1 MNYKENYK
9 ILLEKL
15 KGFGVAEK
23 LLQSLSFYSLS
34 NEAKLRAELKK
45 FLTPKASPTP
55 PKEGLLDT
63 EKNSDIHTTHSLSK
77 GEERGEASG
86 EASGLITD
94 FPLELHWV
102 YRQKKELFLQACSL
116 KIILNSLA
124 DSDTENALKIQQQI
138 FNLFEK
144 MDSLSEI
151 LDHWTAHKR
160 ILKLKTDTDFSLLS
174 PMDLLQKRNTLRSNL
189 TSRKKTLEKLKATND
204 NSLKM
209 KDKIIKKQEEIKEIE
224 LQVEKLNSLI
234 KEK

>member
-45 FLTPKASPTP
+45 FSSQSSPTP
-55 PKEGLLDT
+55 PKEGLSEREQQT
-63 EKNSDIHTTHSLSK
+63 ENPFLFDAPPS
-77 GEERGEASG
+77 EEVRENGVCALG
-86 EASGLITD
+86 RNITD
-94 FPLELHWV
+94 FPLELHPI

-124 DSDTENALKIQQQI
+124 DNDTENALKIQQQI

-151 LDHWTAHKR
+151 LDHWTTHKR

-174 PMDLLQKRNTLRSNL
+174 PMELLQKRNTLRSNL
-189 TSRKKTLEKLKATND
+189 TSRKKTLLKLKATND

-224 LQVEKLNSLI
+224 LQIEKLNNLI

>member
-45 FLTPKASPTP
+45 YTSPEP
-55 PKEGLLDT
+55 ISKENNPAQSEPIRADFPLE
-63 EKNSDIHTTHSLSK
+63 EKEKTDK
-77 GEERGEASG
+77 
-86 EASGLITD
+86 ITN
-94 FPLELHWV
+94 FPLELHGV
-102 YRQKKELFLQACSL
+102 YRLKKELFLQACSL

-124 DSDTENALKIQQQI
+124 DSDTKNALKIQQQI

-174 PMDLLQKRNTLRSNL
+174 PMELLQKRNTLRSNL
-189 TSRKKTLEKLKATND
+189 TSRKKTLEKLKSSND

-224 LQVEKLNSLI
+224 LQIEKLNSLI

>member
-9 ILLEKL
+9 QLLEKL

-45 FLTPKASPTP
+45 FSSLEPISKESNPAQSEPTRVDFSLEEKAD
-55 PKEGLLDT
+55 K
-63 EKNSDIHTTHSLSK
+63 
-77 GEERGEASG
+77 
-86 EASGLITD
+86 ITD
-94 FPLELHWV
+94 FPLELHGV

-124 DSDTENALKIQQQI
+124 DSDTKNALKIQQQI

-174 PMDLLQKRNTLRSNL
+174 PMELLQKRNTLRSNL
-189 TSRKKTLEKLKATND
+189 TSRKKTLLKLQATND

-224 LQVEKLNSLI
+224 LQIEKLNNLI

>member
-9 ILLEKL
+9 QLLEKL

-45 FLTPKASPTP
+45 FSSLEPISKESNPAQSEPTRVDFP
-55 PKEGLLDT
+55 LEEKEKTD
-63 EKNSDIHTTHSLSK
+63 K
-77 GEERGEASG
+77 
-86 EASGLITD
+86 ITD

-124 DSDTENALKIQQQI
+124 DNDTENALEIQQQI

-144 MDSLSEI
+144 MDSLDSI
-151 LDHWTAHKR
+151 LDHWKTHKR

-174 PMDLLQKRNTLRSNL
+174 PMELLQKRNTLRSNL
-189 TSRKKTLEKLKATND
+189 TSRKKTLLKLQATND

-224 LQVEKLNSLI
+224 LQIEKLNNLI